1 METTSRMRV
10 LASAFTVSML
20 ASSPS
25 LADVNTV
32 HTAPHAAL
40 ADSVVQEEAAAA
52 LMEGIREM
60 DADGG
65 AVVILDVE
73 TGQIM
78 ALVSAGREDGSAQ
91 LPWNRAINNVQ
102 EVGYVMSIF
111 AIAQALDEG
120 LITKDTE
127 IDTPPTLSVA
137 GFTFRDFRPADET
150 MTAAQIL
157 VGGSYVGRAQIGRMI
172 DPERQQAFLGRF
184 GLLEPHPLEVE
195 YSTEIE
201 PVRSSH
207 WGRLSAMTVAAGHGL
222 SASPLR
228 IAEAYASLV
237 NGGTR
242 VQASFQPSTE
252 TGERLISEETSAIV
266 RAILRDAVVT
276 GTASL
281 ADVPGYSVGGAS
293 GTSDLRL
300 ASGEFDEER
309 YVATFAAVFPS
320 DAPRYVVV
328 TQLEDP
334 VNVSPEGEERRT
346 AGWTIVP
353 VAGRIIERVFSE
365 SPSRNAS
372 GRP

>member
-1 METTSRMRV
+1 MKTTSRMRV
-10 LASAFTVSML
+10 MASAFTVSML
-20 ASSPS
+20 ASSPALPDVDTAHAS
-25 LADVNTV
+25 LA
-32 HTAPHAAL
+32 A
-40 ADSVVQEEAAAA
+40 SVLQEEATAA
-52 LMEGIREM
+52 LIEGIREM
-60 DADGG
+60 DAEGG

-91 LPWNRAINNVQ
+91 VPWNRAINNVQ

-111 AIAQALDEG
+111 ALAQALDEG
-120 LITKDTE
+120 IITRDTQ

-137 GFTFRDFRPADET
+137 GFTFRDSQPGDET

-172 DPERQQAFLGRF
+172 GAERQQAFLDRL
-184 GLLEPHPLEVE
+184 GLLEPHPLEGE

-207 WGRLSAMTVAAGHGL
+207 WGQLSAMTVAAGFGL

-252 TGERLISEETSAIV
+252 TGERIISEETSAV
-266 RAILRDAVVT
+266 LRAMLRDFVVT

-281 ADVPGYSVGGAS
+281 ADVPGLSVGGRS

-300 ASGEFDEER
+300 ASGEFDQER

-346 AGWTIVP
+346 AGWTVVP
-353 VAGRIIERVFSE
+353 VAGRIIERIDNE
-365 SPSRNAS
+365 ALLR
-372 GRP
+372 